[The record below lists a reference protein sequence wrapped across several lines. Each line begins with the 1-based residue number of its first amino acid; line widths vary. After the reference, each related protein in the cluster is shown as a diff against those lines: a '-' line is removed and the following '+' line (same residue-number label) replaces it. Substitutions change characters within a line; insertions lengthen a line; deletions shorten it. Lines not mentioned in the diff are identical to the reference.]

1 MQQTIGKNNLKKRLA
16 LAVLFAAL
24 FALLPSVALAVSVS
38 QTFKTSG
45 DITSGH
51 IVSLDKE
58 ANTVVLANRNNIA
71 NLYGVVVGASSLEFS
86 PDNSKGALVATT
98 GVVDA
103 FISTASG
110 AVATGDPI
118 AVGDVEGIGEKAV
131 RTGKIVGVAQGSL
144 DDTTTNAKDFVLNEG
159 TNSRTIKVATIPIKI
174 EVSNYNPA
182 IGLSDGKAID
192 ESDRN
197 KVLQVADNIAGK
209 PVSAIA
215 LIVSGIIL
223 LIAIFVSTFLLTS
236 SGYASM
242 IAMGRN
248 PLSEK
253 RIMKSLFKLI
263 LISLAIFVAGVS
275 LSYLVIKL
283 S

>member
-1 MQQTIGKNNLKKRLA
+1 MQQRIGKNNLKKRLVGA
-16 LAVLFAAL
+16 TLVGVLFT
-24 FALLPSVALAVSVS
+24 LLPSAVLAVSVS

-86 PDNSKGALVATT
+86 TDNSKGALVATT

-103 FISTASG
+103 FVSTASG
-110 AVATGDPI
+110 AVVAGDPI
-118 AVGDVEGIGEKAV
+118 AVGDIEGIGEKAV

-144 DDTTTNAKDFVLNEG
+144 DATSTNAKDFVLNEG
-159 TNSRTIKVATIPIKI
+159 TTRRTIKVATIPIKI
-174 EVSNYNPA
+174 EVSNYNP
-182 IGLSDGKAID
+182 ID
-192 ESDRN
+192 ESNRN
-197 KVLQVADNIAGK
+197 KILQVADNIAGK

-263 LISLAIFVAGVS
+263 LISLGIFVVGVS